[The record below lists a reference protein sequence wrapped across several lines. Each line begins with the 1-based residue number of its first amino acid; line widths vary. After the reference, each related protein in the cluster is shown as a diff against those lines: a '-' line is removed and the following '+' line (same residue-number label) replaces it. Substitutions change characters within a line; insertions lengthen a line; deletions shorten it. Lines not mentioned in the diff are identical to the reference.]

1 MVVPPTPILT
11 RTSTTK
17 KKRSPPPQ
25 LGVGININI
34 PTIDLSCVDDH
45 DHEIRSSLS
54 HKIVQACEEYGFF
67 KVVNHG
73 VPKEVISTME
83 YQGNGFFAKTLS
95 EKQQAGGRAATSP
108 FGYGCKSIGFN
119 GDMGELEYLLLP
131 TTNLPPHDSCTSISS
146 DIFQLISSPNNFSCA
161 VNDYIEAVREV
172 ACEILDLLGEGLGF
186 QNKSVFSKL
195 IRDVQSDS
203 CFRLNHYPPLK
214 QQQQPNYSILSTSPN
229 PKLTTTPQ
237 MGFGEHSDP
246 QILTILRSND
256 VEGLQICTQDGSWVP
271 VPPDPSEFCVF
282 VGDALQ
288 AMTNGRFVSVRH
300 RVLVANSVKSRMS
313 MMYFGAPPLNAWIS
327 PLPELVSPRK
337 PFLYNPFT
345 WSEFKKT
352 AYSLRLG
359 DSRLDFFKTHPTND
373 EILSYQRDL
382 VK

>member
-1 MVVPPTPILT
+1 MVAVVPSPTPISQT
-11 RTSTTK
+11 TTTTTTK
-17 KKRSPPPQ
+17 KTRSS
-25 LGVGININI
+25 GVGINI
-34 PTIDLSCVDDH
+34 PTIDLGVDH
-45 DHEIRSSLS
+45 RERSLLP

-83 YQGNGFFAKTLS
+83 NQGNAFFAKTAS
-95 EKQQAGGRAATSP
+95 EKQQAAGPATSP
-108 FGYGCKSIGFN
+108 FGYGCKNIGFN

-131 TTNLPPHDSCTSISS
+131 TTNSPLPSVS
-146 DIFQLISSPNNFSCA
+146 DLSEPISSPGFSCA
-161 VNDYIEAVREV
+161 VNDYIEAVREL
-172 ACEILDLLGEGLGF
+172 ACELLNLLGEGLRVP
-186 QNKSVFSKL
+186 NKSVFSRL

-214 QQQQPNYSILSTSPN
+214 QQQPSSRSGWEWDLSSPK
-229 PKLTTTPQ
+229 PKLTTSTPR

-256 VEGLQICTQDGSWVP
+256 VEGLQICTRAGLWVP

-282 VGDALQ
+282 VGDALE

-300 RVLVANSVKSRMS
+300 RVSVASSVKSRMS

-327 PLPELVSPRK
+327 PLPKLVSTEK
-337 PFLYNPFT
+337 PIRYKPFT
-345 WSEFKKT
+345 WSEFKKA

-359 DSRLDFFKTHPTND
+359 DCRLDLFKIHTND
-373 EILSYQRDL
+373 EILSYQQDL
-382 VK
+382 V